1 MRPDLEILQG
11 ACDIHVHTNP
21 DVFKRMV
28 DDVEAARG
36 AKEYGFRAI
45 ITKSHQLETASR
57 AHFARRLVQ
66 GIDIF
71 GSTTL
76 DYVHGGLNPF
86 CVDAVIKV
94 GGKKVYMPT
103 TDAAFHKELFGSIGG
118 IGGIYDTQGHITSLY
133 AEQPA
138 LKIIDDA
145 GNILPAVRDILKLI
159 AEANIIV
166 SAGHTSLEEMRA
178 FLRETKDQ
186 GIRKVVVDHPFL
198 MKISVAEQEE
208 LADAG
213 AYINY
218 AYWDICPK
226 YFCVSLPEMAAAIRR
241 VGPERSILS
250 SDAGQLFN
258 APPAECLRTYVQML
272 LEEGLSTED
281 IRRMVCDNP
290 ASLIYE

>member
-21 DVFKRMV
+21 DVFQRMV
-28 DDVEAARG
+28 DDVEAARN
-36 AKEYGFRAI
+36 AKEFGFRAI

-57 AHFARRLVQ
+57 AHFARRLIQ
-66 GIDIF
+66 DIDIF

-94 GGKKVYMPT
+94 GAKKIYMPT
-103 TDAAFHKELFGSIGG
+103 TDAAYHKELFGSIGG
-118 IGGIYDTQGHITSLY
+118 IGGIYDTQGQITELY
-133 AEQPA
+133 AAQKA
-138 LKIIDDA
+138 LKIVDDT
-145 GNILPAVRDILKLI
+145 GKILQSVRDILKLI

-166 SAGHTSLEEMRA
+166 SAGHVSLKEIKV
-178 FLRETKDQ
+178 FLKETKDL
-186 GIRKVVVDHPFL
+186 GIKKVVVDHPFL
-198 MKISVAEQEE
+198 TKISVAEQEE
-208 LADAG
+208 IAQAG

-226 YFCVSLPEMAAAIRR
+226 YYCVSLPDLAAAIRR

-258 APPAECLRTYVQML
+258 APPGECLRSYVQML
-272 LEEGLSTED
+272 LEEGLSPEN
-281 IRRMVCDNP
+281 IRQMVCDNP